1 MNMLRPFALWF
12 TVVAAVLLAG
22 CTGAR
27 FEPPEVQGWPLMV
40 EVDGKPVLLAL
51 VKQEDVREVRFGG
64 GRRSTSTTRRDTY
77 FHFELRAYDPAT
89 ATPLWRRRVLSLGD
103 PDAKKNIP
111 LTRVV
116 GSSESGYLL
125 GQDGDLVWLQ
135 IADSPAAV
143 SVRDGTIVVTAET
156 LESANPELKG
166 RLPSEARHYGFDG
179 GLVLHAADARQW
191 RVRGAEGRAE
201 AYTPPPPAVEA
212 APLKAN
218 GMPKTIPL
226 RPYGEAPARLAQV
239 DGTWIGLFTEKEAPE
254 AANDQWGDRFA
265 YPYSI
270 HDEGAAARRTFW
282 TVRTETRHDR
292 EESFE
297 AIAELTPIPG
307 TPTYLRGRFVKQL
320 PGDTPMAATDPAGV
334 FVWHVTRMDD
344 IGRLALARLD
354 AKLQPL
360 WTTEL
365 PLSDNSTGNPV
376 RYWLLGDR
384 IAVMGGLRTEADFI
398 VGNELML
405 VSVGLA
411 DGDLLAHN
419 LSREPTDEH
428 DATRVPP
435 RDAGPVAAP

>member
-1 MNMLRPFALWF
+1 MKMLRPFALLF
-12 TVVAAVLLAG
+12 SLAAAVLLAG
-22 CTGAR
+22 CSGTR
-27 FEPPEVQGWPLMV
+27 FEPPEIQGWPLMV
-40 EVDGKPVLLAL
+40 ELDGKPVLLAL
-51 VKQEDVREVRFGG
+51 VKQEEVREVRFGG
-64 GRRSTSTTRRDTY
+64 GRRSSSTTRRDTY

-116 GSSESGYLL
+116 GSSESGHLL
-125 GQDGDLVWLQ
+125 GQDGELVWLQ

-143 SVRDGTIVVTAET
+143 SARDGAIVVTAET
-156 LESANPELKG
+156 LENTNPELKG

-179 GLVLHAADARQW
+179 GLVLLAADARQW

-201 AYTPPPPAVEA
+201 AYSPPPAAVEA

-218 GMPKTIPL
+218 GMPKIVPL
-226 RPYGEAPARLAQV
+226 RPYGEAPARLAKTA
-239 DGTWIGLFTEKEAPE
+239 DGWVGLFTEREAAE
-254 AANDQWGDRFA
+254 AANDAWGDKLA

-270 HDEGAAARRTFW
+270 LDEGAAARRTFW
-282 TVRTETRHDR
+282 QVETATKQDR
-292 EESFE
+292 DESFE
-297 AIAELTPIPG
+297 AMAGLTPIPG

-320 PGDTPMAATDPAGV
+320 PGDTPMAATDPAGL

-344 IGRLALARLD
+344 IGRLALARVD
-354 AKLQPL
+354 ASLQPV

-384 IAVMGGLRTEADFI
+384 IAVMGGLRTEADFV
-398 VGNELML
+398 VGNEIHL
-405 VSVGLA
+405 VSVGLD

-419 LSREPTDEH
+419 LTREPTDRL
-428 DATRVPP
+428 DPSKVPP
-435 RDAGPVAAP
+435 RDVAPPVAP